1 MSDTTLKTPTRVDA
15 VTRYLPL
22 AGVGYAV
29 LTMAGYLTIGDFPN
43 GDTSPSGLVSFY
55 ASHHADVGHG
65 GRLLEWSAVALALF
79 AVALSSRA
87 RSAGVWATVILVG
100 GTMDAIASATS
111 GATYTLLGDA
121 STGKNLDPAA
131 LQAWHLA
138 GSEFG
143 VGAGLTVMLLG
154 VLMASATTRAFPVW
168 LAATGFVL
176 GVAQLTAFG
185 FFASLAFL
193 LWCVVAGV
201 VLAARP
207 TT

>member
-1 MSDTTLKTPTRVDA
+1 MSDTTVRTPTRADA

-22 AGVGYAV
+22 TGVGYAV
-29 LTMAGYLTIGDFPN
+29 LVIAGYLTIGDFPD
-43 GDTSPSGLVSFY
+43 GETSPSGLVSYY

-87 RSAGVWATVILVG
+87 RSSGVWATVILVG

-121 STGKNLDPAA
+121 STGRNLDPAA
-131 LQAWHLA
+131 LQAWHLS

-143 VGAGLTVMLLG
+143 VGAGLTLMLLG
-154 VLMASATTRAFPVW
+154 VLMASVTTRAVPAW
-168 LAATGFVL
+168 LGWSGAVL
-176 GVAQLTAFG
+176 GVAQLTMFG

-193 LWCVVAGV
+193 LWCVAAGI
-201 VLAARP
+201 VLTARP
-207 TT
+207 GG